1 MRQRRMEDLRLWLL
15 LVVGAGGVVL
25 QLVDIAGST
34 HRLWVVSIGLL
45 LTLLAAS
52 LFFLYR
58 DAEQL

>member
-1 MRQRRMEDLRLWLL
+1 MRKRRMEDLRLWLL
-15 LVVGAGGVVL
+15 LAVGTGGVVL
-25 QLVDIAGST
+25 QLVAVAGST

>member
-15 LVVGAGGVVL
+15 LAVGAGGVVL